1 MRIFLLMAS
10 LLPILWGLIGVEI
23 DALDCQSIS
32 LSQIEWVASINE
44 DVNPD
49 TPNNHA
55 EVVEGSDTYG
65 DYYGMCWNSPMFTD
79 LSLNGID
86 QFDREDIRSVSLT
99 LSASEEMEV
108 AVVVRVAVAD
118 CGEGWRYAIADER
131 LHVTTV
137 SQEFT
142 VPYSEFSDN
151 PFGSCSGPLSEHAL
165 EGIDSIVLLPSS
177 RKGEI
182 RVYRVSLCN
191 SDYLAS
197 SNRTIPSSEDA
208 TGSATSALDWQMIL
222 TEPGVTRYVL
232 RCQFPED
239 SQELVGLQ
247 LAQLD
252 ASGREGIE
260 FLIDA
265 DPSTPIRV
273 WIVWAKEDSGGGE
286 ETLEWRSA
294 VDPIQAGPEAHVFR
308 LAFEQFCLQED
319 YTTANGCGVKIN
331 AIRGIYFEPLSTNV
345 ELEISY
351 LALYSSLGTMIFT
364 QVIDQYSLWSV
375 EKPGEWVVGSRASIE
390 FAGKPIMETLLTTEA
405 WRPGGVLQVGGTLEV
420 VPDPTGSGRD
430 LVCRVTIPPL
440 VRDGKTLASSGP
452 RIQRYYGSIGEFIY
466 RIYGAAWFP
475 HYNPPCII
483 SIDVYL
489 DTELV
494 STAAQAT
501 SGTILLDVFDR
512 CLDPSASGCWEDRYG
527 DAIDSSLQAK
537 LWLGSNIDGETY
549 LSLKYGDDA
558 YAVAPLAEGA
568 PPFTPN
574 EWHTIS
580 IAIYPDRTACLY
592 QDGRLV
598 ACHALNPNRAGGTTG
613 GHPGLY
619 IHDSISR
626 GEYAVRGVFLYDNYR
641 IQCNKDLDIEAI
653 ITQQAK

>member
-79 LSLNGID
+79 LSLNGVD

-137 SQEFT
+137 PQEFT

-177 RKGEI
+177 REGEI

-260 FLIDA
+260 FLIGA

-390 FAGKPIMETLLTTEA
+390 FAGKPIMETL
-405 WRPGGVLQVGGTLEV
+405 
-420 VPDPTGSGRD
+420 D
-430 LVCRVTIPPL
+430 LVVVGADWGEGRRANLIGSYLLACYDPDTSEFLEIGRVGTGITDEQL
-440 VRDGKTLASSGP
+440 SELTNLFSQYIISEDGKTIELQPAVVFEIAYEE
-452 RIQRYYGSIGEFIY
+452 IQKS
-466 RIYGAAWFP
+466 P
-475 HYNPPCII
+475 HY
-483 SIDVYL
+483 
-489 DTELV
+489 
-494 STAAQAT
+494 
-501 SGTILLDVFDR
+501 
-512 CLDPSASGCWEDRYG
+512 ASG
-527 DAIDSSLQAK
+527 
-537 LWLGSNIDGETY
+537 
-549 LSLKYGDDA
+549 
-558 YAVAPLAEGA
+558 YALRFP
-568 PPFTPN
+568 
-574 EWHTIS
+574 
-580 IAIYPDRTACLY
+580 
-592 QDGRLV
+592 RLV
-598 ACHALNPNRAGGTTG
+598 RVRFDKTPEDADSVERVEWLAG
-613 GHPGLY
+613 
-619 IHDSISR
+619 R
-626 GEYAVRGVFLYDNYR
+626 M
-641 IQCNKDLDIEAI
+641 
-653 ITQQAK
+653 